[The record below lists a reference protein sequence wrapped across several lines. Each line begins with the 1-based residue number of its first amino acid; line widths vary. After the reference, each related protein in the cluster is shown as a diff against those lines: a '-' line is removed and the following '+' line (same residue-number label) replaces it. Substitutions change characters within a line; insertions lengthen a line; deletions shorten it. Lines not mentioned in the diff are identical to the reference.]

1 MSNYSNLID
10 EFGIEKVNL
19 VFSNSYTEI
28 SHLLSQAKIKE
39 AFEDLEGDWEDDY
52 SDIDVMVNDEE
63 FFELLDCSKKDI
75 ASKAIFGEY
84 NPHHEYVTLD
94 GYENLVSYDESS
106 YNHLLKE
113 YAPNITK
120 EYLVKVTN
128 NEVDIYDDIFDGVKE
143 IIKEYDTN

>member
-28 SHLLSQAKIKE
+28 SHLLSPAKIKE

-106 YNHLLKE
+106 YNNLLKE

>member
-106 YNHLLKE
+106 YNNLLKE